1 MKILFDT
8 DVVLDLLLERDPFAH
23 TATKLVDR
31 VEKGRIQGALCA
43 TTVTTVHYVAVKSIG
58 ARSTERAIA
67 KLLALFEIAPVH
79 RSALQSALDA
89 KFPDFED
96 AVIYHS
102 ARQINAQG
110 IVTRNVKD
118 FKKATLRIYTPWD
131 LLNALQV
138 IDELGENGVS

>member
-8 DVVLDLLLERDPFAH
+8 NVILDLLLERKPFAH
-23 TATKLVDR
+23 TATKLVDH
-31 VEKGRIQGALCA
+31 VEKGKIQGALCA
-43 TTVTTVHYVAVKSIG
+43 TTITTVHYLAVKSIG
-58 ARSTERAIA
+58 VRSTQHAIA

-79 RSALQSALDA
+79 RLALQSALDS
-89 KFPDFED
+89 KFSDFED

-118 FKKATLRIYTPWD
+118 FKKVTLRIYTPQD
-131 LLNALQV
+131 LFTALQV
-138 IDELGENGVS
+138 IERRDENEAP